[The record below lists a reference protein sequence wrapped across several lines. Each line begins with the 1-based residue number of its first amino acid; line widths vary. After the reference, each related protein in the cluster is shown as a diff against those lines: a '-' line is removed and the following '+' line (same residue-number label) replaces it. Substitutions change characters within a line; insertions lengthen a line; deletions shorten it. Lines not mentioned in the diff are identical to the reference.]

1 VVPGYPRVCH
11 RKEVPMKHMHQGKTA
26 VPSARKVGMTS
37 KESTSGPAEALASH
51 KTETVNLTKKGVIPM
66 EEKRGFANFD
76 TQTVNENVLKMM
88 KFSLDTTFDSLTKVQ
103 EFNDKIIRD
112 MINTNKQIQT
122 DTEKIVG
129 EWIENGKKG
138 WDEYRKVVEDGYK
151 KFEGLLAS
159 HN

>member
-1 VVPGYPRVCH
+1 
-11 RKEVPMKHMHQGKTA
+11 
-26 VPSARKVGMTS
+26 
-37 KESTSGPAEALASH
+37 
-51 KTETVNLTKKGVIPM
+51 M